1 MSISRSD
8 ARARPQATSA
18 WRAAARAASVD
29 DPMTG
34 DAVRRGRVERGALG
48 GQLLAGVGDAALG
61 GGPVRP
67 STAHGAVPQRGAG
80 GLPVRRVQLL
90 LLAAG
95 PGDPAGARVDAKAP
109 ARLMVELVHN
119 NARNAQVLLP
129 LEIRLSW
136 AEERDGLS
144 RDRVFKVVLACKVEH
159 MLICGMRSAHIGG
172 MCVEQGRS
180 SPGGLSEAAARKT
193 NKKELAVLHLMGCR
207 PHYSPQS
214 NQSTIPHMCELT

>member
-1 MSISRSD
+1 MVLYRS
-8 ARARPQATSA
+8 
-18 WRAAARAASVD
+18 
-29 DPMTG
+29 
-34 DAVRRGRVERGALG
+34 
-48 GQLLAGVGDAALG
+48 AALEG
-61 GGPVRP
+61 YPYDVCSYYFSPPVQVTMNMPKVGEALNCIRLR
-67 STAHGAVPQRGAG
+67 AC
-80 GLPVRRVQLL
+80 
-90 LLAAG
+90 
-95 PGDPAGARVDAKAP
+95 DPAGARVDAKAP